1 MMAAK
6 QQQDA
11 LKTTFQNAVSYQ
23 NNFHTSVAP
32 AFAGASSAL
41 RY

>member
-11 LKTTFQNAVSYQ
+11 LKTSFQNAVSYQ
-23 NNFHTSVAP
+23 SNFQTSVAP
-32 AFAGASSAL
+32 AYAGASSAL
-41 RY
+41 TY